1 MALGYDQDLFVLAF
15 DHRGST
21 HLRQVFGVTG
31 HPTPDEAARIIDAK
45 SVVFEGF
52 VQAIGEGAPAE
63 ATGILVDEEF
73 GADAA
78 RKAKAN
84 GWLCAMPVERSGVTP
99 LELEYG
105 DAFAAHVE
113 DFDPTFTKVLVRY
126 NPEGRAADNER
137 SLAELLRLSSWI
149 RDADRKLFCEL
160 IVPAEPAQL
169 ASVDGDDRRYQREVR
184 PALMQRGIA
193 ELQACGIE
201 VDVWKIEGIDRPEDC
216 EMIAARARAGGRD
229 GVGCVV
235 LGAGA
240 PAEQV
245 EHWLRTA
252 GGVAGYLGF
261 AVGRTIWSEP
271 VRRYLGGSLARA
283 DAAGQIAASFL
294 RAIAVYRGTA

>member
-21 HLRQVFGVTG
+21 HLRQVFGVAG
-31 HPTPDEAARIIDAK
+31 DPTPAEAARIIDAK

-52 VQAIGEGAPAE
+52 VQALSEGAPSDTA
-63 ATGILVDEEF
+63 GVLVDEEF

-84 GWLCAMPVERSGVTP
+84 GWICAMPVERSGITP

-105 DAFAAHVE
+105 DAFPSHIE

-126 NPEGRAADNER
+126 NPDGNAAHNER
-137 SLAELLRLSSWI
+137 SLAELLRVSKWV
-149 RDADRKLFCEL
+149 RNTDRKLLCEL

-169 ASVDGDDRRYQREVR
+169 AAVDGDDRRYQREVR

-193 ELQACGIE
+193 ELQDAGIE
-201 VDVWKIEGIDRPEDC
+201 ADVWKVEGIDLPADC
-216 EMIAARARAGGRD
+216 EMIAAQARAGGRD
-229 GVGCVV
+229 RVGCVV
-235 LGAGA
+235 LGAAA
-240 PAEQV
+240 PAAQV

-252 GGVAGYLGF
+252 GRVDGYLGF
-261 AVGRTIWSEP
+261 AVGRTIWSDP
-271 VRRYLGGSLARA
+271 VRRYLDGTLVRV
-283 DAAGQIAASFL
+283 DAAGQISASLL
-294 RAIAVYRGTA
+294 RAIAVYHGTA